1 MRSLMGQG
9 LIGLALLGA
18 ALAAASPAQAQ
29 KKGQGAVDIDPQNR
43 GLVAGTGIEMRDIIG
58 MSDRIVRDLLQRQ
71 DIVGTPV
78 PPRVILEGSRIRNQ
92 SSQRID
98 TDLFSDQLRA
108 QMIRAAAGKMRFLS
122 RENIQDVMEE
132 RELKRQGQTD
142 VGTRGMTKAVAGTD
156 YRLIGRITSQ
166 DSRNN
171 TTGMTQR
178 AIQVIFE
185 LIDMETT
192 ETVYISEPFVVVRA
206 SRDDVVYR

>member
-1 MRSLMGQG
+1 MRISIG
-9 LIGLALLGA
+9 LIMLAAVMGA
-18 ALAAASPAQAQ
+18 AANPAMAQ
-29 KKGQGAVDIDPQNR
+29 RRGQGAVDVDPQNR
-43 GLVAGTGIEMRDIIG
+43 GPVSGTGIEMRDITG
-58 MSDRIVRDLLQRQ
+58 MSDRIVRDLLQRT

-108 QMIRAAAGKMRFLS
+108 QLIRAAAGKLRFLS

-142 VGTRGMTKAVAGTD
+142 VGTRGLTKAVAGTD
-156 YRLIGRITSQ
+156 YRLVGRITSQ

-206 SRDDVVYR
+206 SRDDVIYR

>member
-29 KKGQGAVDIDPQNR
+29 KKGQGAVDIDPQSR

>member
-1 MRSLMGQG
+1 MRN
-9 LIGLALLGA
+9 LIGLVLLGA
-18 ALAAASPAQAQ
+18 VAATAAVPATAQ

-43 GLVAGTGIEMRDIIG
+43 GLVSGTGIEMRDIIG

-156 YRLIGRITSQ
+156 YRLVGRITSQ

>member
-1 MRSLMGQG
+1 MRK
-9 LIGLALLGA
+9 LIGLAMVGVVAIA
-18 ALAAASPAQAQ
+18 AVPAGAQ

-43 GLVAGTGIEMRDIIG
+43 GLVSGTGIEMRDIIG
-58 MSDRIVRDLLQRQ
+58 MSDRIVRDLLQRP

-108 QMIRAAAGKMRFLS
+108 QLIRAAAGKMRFLS

-156 YRLIGRITSQ
+156 YRLVGRITSQ

>member
-1 MRSLMGQG
+1 MRNV
-9 LIGLALLGA
+9 IGLLMLGA
-18 ALAAASPAQAQ
+18 VAATAAAPAAAQ

-108 QMIRAAAGKMRFLS
+108 QLIRAAAGKLRFLS

-156 YRLIGRITSQ
+156 YRLVGRITSQ

>member
-1 MRSLMGQG
+1 MRSL
-9 LIGLALLGA
+9 IGLLVMGA
-18 ALAAASPAQAQ
+18 VLATTAAPAAAQ

-43 GLVAGTGIEMRDIIG
+43 GLVSGTGIEMRDIIG

-108 QMIRAAAGKMRFLS
+108 QLIRAAAGKMRFLS

-156 YRLIGRITSQ
+156 YRLVGRITSQ

-171 TTGMTQR
+171 TTGTTQR

>member
-1 MRSLMGQG
+1 MRK
-9 LIGLALLGA
+9 LIGLAMVGVVAIA
-18 ALAAASPAQAQ
+18 AVPAGAQ

-43 GLVAGTGIEMRDIIG
+43 GLVSGTGIEMRDIIG
-58 MSDRIVRDLLQRQ
+58 MSDRIVRDLLQRP

-108 QMIRAAAGKMRFLS
+108 QLIRAAAGKMRFLS

-156 YRLIGRITSQ
+156 YRLVGRITSQ
-166 DSRNN
+166 D
-171 TTGMTQR
+171 
-178 AIQVIFE
+178 IFE

>member
-1 MRSLMGQG
+1 MRSLMGLMMRG
-9 LIGLALLGA
+9 AVLGA
-18 ALAAASPAQAQ
+18 LVASAATPVAAQ

-108 QMIRAAAGKMRFLS
+108 QLIRAAAGKLRFLS

-156 YRLIGRITSQ
+156 YRLVGRITSQ

>member
-1 MRSLMGQG
+1 MRK
-9 LIGLALLGA
+9 LLGLCA
-18 ALAAASPAQAQ
+18 VAVLLSTGANAQNP

-43 GLVAGTGIEMRDIIG
+43 GLVSGTGIEMRDIIG
-58 MSDRIVRDLLQRQ
+58 MSDRIVRDLLQRP

-108 QMIRAAAGKMRFLS
+108 QLIRAAAGRMRFLS

-142 VGTRGMTKAVAGTD
+142 VGTRGMTRAVSGAD

-178 AIQVIFE
+178 AMQVVFE
-185 LIDMETT
+185 LIDLETT

-206 SRDDVVYR
+206 QRDDVVYR